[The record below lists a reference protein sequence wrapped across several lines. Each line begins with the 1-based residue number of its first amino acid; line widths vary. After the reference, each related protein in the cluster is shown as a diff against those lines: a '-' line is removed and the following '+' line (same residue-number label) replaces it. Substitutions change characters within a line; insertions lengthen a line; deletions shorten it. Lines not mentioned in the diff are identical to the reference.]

1 MSMVLCLGLPLLLPQ
16 DTSLSLRTAFIF
28 IGLGKN
34 RQKINFILCNH
45 VYKYATADKDLLRHS
60 ELRLEYELGSGSY
73 SFHCR
78 YDI

>member
-34 RQKINFILCNH
+34 RQEINFILCNH
-45 VYKYATADKDLLRHS
+45 VYKYAIADKDLRHS

-73 SFHCR
+73 SSHCR
-78 YDI
+78 YDV